1 MHKAAQLSKQLE
13 QVSVPDGMKLIEKT
27 LQTALNF
34 DVFGDVQCIMHDDG
48 SVNILEL
55 HGHGVITCHS
65 ISTENILKVLHHYR
79 PFSDLFKGGIQ

>member
-1 MHKAAQLSKQLE
+1 MDKAAQLSKELE
-13 QVSVPDGMKLIEKT
+13 GVSIPDGMKLIEKT
-27 LQTALNF
+27 LPSALNF
-34 DVFGDVQCIMHDDG
+34 EVFGDVQCIMHGDG

-65 ISTENILKVLHHYR
+65 ISSENILKVLHHYR